1 MLRTTLGHLFSG
13 VEKVES
19 MGGFRFKKRF
29 TKSKEIFEECIMLP
43 INTFISDED
52 VLYVCKKIKEFTEAM
67 KRLFDIIFSFF
78 GLILLSPIFFITAFL
93 IWKQDF
99 HSPLYIA
106 NRVGKNKKIFK
117 MIKFRSMII
126 NADKS
131 GVDSTGSNDTRIT
144 KVGKYVRKFK
154 LDELTQLIN
163 VLKGDIS
170 LVGPRPNVK
179 SETDLYTD
187 QELKLLTVK
196 PGITDISS
204 IVFSDEGEILK
215 WHKDPDLAYNQLIVL
230 GKVDCLFYIQKRD
243 IKMDILL
250 ILVTVLSIF
259 SRKKSLKLLNQIL
272 KLYNAP
278 IEIINISKRNT
289 KLVPTPPP
297 GSDQIVLKR

>member
-1 MLRTTLGHLFSG
+1 
-13 VEKVES
+13 
-19 MGGFRFKKRF
+19 
-29 TKSKEIFEECIMLP
+29 
-43 INTFISDED
+43 
-52 VLYVCKKIKEFTEAM
+52 M

-215 WHKDPDLAYNQLIVL
+215 WHKDPDLAYNQLIRPWKSRL
-230 GKVDCLFYIQKRD
+230 SLFYIQRRGM
-243 IKMDILL
+243 KMDILL
-250 ILVTVLSIF
+250 ILATILSIF
-259 SRKKSLKLLNQIL
+259 SRKKSLKLLNIIL
-272 KLYNAP
+272 KSYNAP